1 MVVYKRIPSIRSF
14 VDGSAV
20 MHKQLSI
27 PSDSLESSIVQP
39 ITRLGAR
46 NMPYLWLASLSLG
59 PLLLLA
65 LRLFPALDQSLLHNA
80 LAHVIIV
87 LSASIMGVILAL
99 FVLHVA
105 QRAHDARVF
114 FVGMGFLSVA
124 SIFVTHALATPNV
137 LMSGRGFA
145 TSFSAPL
152 SLILGGLFFALS
164 GLSLSAPINRIIMR
178 HARLWVIAYIV
189 SWLAYN
195 WIVLI
200 VIPAGTTTISNNA
213 TVVASANP
221 TNIQTGANAA
231 EHQSHSDSKGNDYEL
246 ELPPDVALPKQLPA
260 PLTALDTLLAG
271 VTSLQIWI
279 LIIGLGCYG
288 FASYR
293 HYLFYRRSPSQV
305 GFALTAGIVLFG
317 EALLTQYFAQV
328 YALSFWLYHA
338 QEFAGFGA
346 ISYAMLIAYRQ
357 GVFDESLLES
367 VFLASTRARV
377 QAGYAKAMDA
387 LIAMLSQAD
396 QPIPGT
402 REALRARF
410 ELTES
415 QMQVIEGAAQA
426 VARERRQ
433 RQELEQLN
441 QALRE
446 LEEYKRQVTQMVVHD
461 LKNPLTALTAY
472 LDILRVSHLEQD
484 QHDLVKGALRS
495 SKNLSGLIGDLLDV
509 GQIEEG
515 RLDLEYSSFAI
526 GDLLQN
532 AADELEGWLLQE
544 NKKIEVETPLEPL
557 MVRADQHLIRRV
569 VLNLLSNAIKHT
581 PPQTQIWL
589 CAINSTVQALP
600 GNAEHSFSR
609 QVIIEVEDNGS
620 GIPDDQLE
628 HIFERFGRYQ
638 GSAPNRRQTST
649 GLGLTFCRLVVE
661 AHGGS
666 LSVSSVVGS
675 GTTFRIMLPY

>member
-1 MVVYKRIPSIRSF
+1 MVVYKRILSIRSF

-279 LIIGLGCYG
+279 LINGLGCYG
-288 FASYR
+288 FASYP
-293 HYLFYRRSPSQV
+293 HHLFYRRSPSQV

-415 QMQVIEGAAQA
+415 QME
-426 VARERRQ
+426 
-433 RQELEQLN
+433 
-441 QALRE
+441 
-446 LEEYKRQVTQMVVHD
+446 VHD

-557 MVRADQHLIRRV
+557 MVRADQHLIWRV

-661 AHGGS
+661 AHGGF